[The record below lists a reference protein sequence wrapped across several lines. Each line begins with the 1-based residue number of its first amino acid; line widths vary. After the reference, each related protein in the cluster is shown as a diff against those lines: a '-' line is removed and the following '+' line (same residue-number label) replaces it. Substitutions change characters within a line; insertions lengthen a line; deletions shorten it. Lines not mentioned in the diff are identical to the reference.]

1 MTIQEWLEG
10 RPGPLQQGSLD
21 TEVTE
26 VVYDSRKAEPGA
38 VFVCMK
44 GTRMDS
50 HDFIPQVL
58 EKGVKVLV
66 TERPVE
72 VPEGVTVLVAE
83 NGREALAKL
92 SAARFGG
99 PSRRVGGAW

>member
-1 MTIQEWLEG
+1 MKIQEWLEG
-10 RPGPLQQGSLD
+10 LPCTLQQGSLD

-66 TERPVE
+66 TERPV
-72 VPEGVTVLVAE
+72 
-83 NGREALAKL
+83 
-92 SAARFGG
+92 
-99 PSRRVGGAW
+99 